1 MPINIQQAVIPY
13 LAYADAAKAIAFLC
27 DAFGFE
33 ERFRY
38 PMPDGTVGHAELVLG
53 PSSLMLATAS
63 ESFGFASPR
72 DLPLLHA
79 QVYCRVPDVD
89 AHFARARDAG
99 ATIVAEPSD
108 QHGSRMYR
116 ALDPEGHRWIFA
128 AEEPP

>member
-1 MPINIQQAVIPY
+1 MTSHAVIPY
-13 LAYADAAKAIAFLC
+13 LAYADAPKAIRFLC

-38 PMPDGTVGHAELVLG
+38 PMPDGTIGHAELALG
-53 PSSLMLATAS
+53 PCSLMLASAH
-63 ESFGFASPR
+63 ESFGLSSPE
-72 DLPLLHA
+72 DLPLLHS
-79 QVYCRVPDVD
+79 QIYCRVPDAD

-108 QHGSRMYR
+108 DHGSRMYR

-128 AEEPP
+128 TEAPP